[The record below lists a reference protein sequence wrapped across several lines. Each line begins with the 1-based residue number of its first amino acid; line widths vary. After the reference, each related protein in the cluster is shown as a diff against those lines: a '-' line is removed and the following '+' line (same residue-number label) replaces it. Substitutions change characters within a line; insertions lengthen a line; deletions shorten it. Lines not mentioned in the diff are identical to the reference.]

1 MGTTVLM
8 IAIAAVILVVVGYR
22 VRLAL
27 RGRIRSLSP
36 ENKAR
41 YAQSWSAIQA
51 RFVAEPAA
59 AVQEADQLAVSILRD
74 RGARMN
80 DGWRPVEMQRAQ
92 QLARGSE
99 GDPANADLRDA
110 MLQYEII
117 VDDAVGESMRKSLDA
132 QRRRVPS

>member
-1 MGTTVLM
+1 MGTMVLLILIVAVVAIV
-8 IAIAAVILVVVGYR
+8 IAYR
-22 VRLAL
+22 VSQAR

-51 RFVAEPAA
+51 GFLAAPAA
-59 AVQEADQLAVSILRD
+59 AVQEADRLAVSILRD
-74 RGARMN
+74 RGARIN
-80 DGWRPVEMQRAQ
+80 DGWRPAEMLRARE
-92 QLARGSE
+92 LAGTNE
-99 GDPANADLRDA
+99 GNSTTEGFRKA

-132 QRRRVPS
+132 QRQDVAA